1 MLHGLRDLRVIDL
14 STGIAG
20 AYLTK
25 LLADAGADVIKV
37 EPREGDPLRRWSATG
52 ADLRGDDGALFQFLA
67 SSKRSVV
74 GAPGDPHVLELY
86 AGADLVVE
94 SFEPGVIDALDLC
107 ARHPQLVLL
116 SITPYG
122 RGGPYSNRPASDFTI
137 QAESG
142 CLFARGLPEQPP
154 VMIGGRTGFW
164 VSGVF
169 AAVGALAAVRRARR
183 TGQGEHVDFS
193 VLEMLSVASST
204 YSDLMHRLAGRP
216 QLDPVGRTVEIPSI
230 EPTLDG
236 WVGFNTN
243 SREQYQSFLL
253 LIERTD
259 LLGDAELANVGG
271 RWKRR
276 DEWNALVRAWTTR
289 HTTAE
294 IVERAS
300 LLRIPVAPVNDGKRV
315 LEHEHFKARGV
326 FERNPRGGFLQPRP
340 SYKMDG
346 QRIRPPEPAPR
357 LGEHQGRI
365 EPRSAREGAA
375 RSTVGPTPAQPRS
388 DRMLPLAGLRVLD
401 ATAWWAGPTSTQI
414 LGFLGAE
421 VIHLESIQRPDG
433 GRMIGGMFSSKPDWW
448 ERSALF
454 LGANTNKKGLT
465 LDLASPR
472 GVELCKRLIA
482 RCDVVIENFSPRVF
496 DGFGLTWDVIRS
508 VNPRVIF
515 ARMPAFGL
523 DGPWRDNVGFA
534 QTMEQMTGL
543 AWLTGHPEDQ
553 PRIQRGPCDPISGM
567 HAAFATLVAL
577 AQRDRDGQG
586 HFLECTMVEGALNAA
601 AEQLVEYTAY
611 GRVMQRMGNRAP
623 YAAPQGLYA
632 CRGTERW
639 LALSVESDAQW
650 HGLRRALGDPAW
662 SRDPSLESHAGRMA
676 AHDALDA
683 SLSVWAAEQELDA
696 AVELLIAHGVP
707 AAALFDGRRGSEH
720 PQHVARGFYE
730 TFEHPV
736 VGVQPIPTVPF
747 RYASQKSWL
756 RCAAPTLGQH
766 NREILRDVVGLSDA
780 EIDALEAE
788 GVIGTRPRGV

>member
-1 MLHGLRDLRVIDL
+1 MPRPMTGLKHLRVVDL

-20 AYLTK
+20 GYVTK

-37 EPREGDPLRRWSATG
+37 EAAGGDPLRGWSASG
-52 ADLRGDDGALFQFLA
+52 ADLGGEDGALFRFLA

-74 GAPGDPHVLELY
+74 GEPGDAHVLELI

-107 ARHPQLVLL
+107 GRHPQLVLL

-122 RGGPYSNRPASDFTI
+122 RGGPYSSRPASDFTI

-154 VMIGGRTGFW
+154 VQIGGRTGFW

-169 AAVGALAAVRRARR
+169 AAVGALAAVRRARE

-216 QLDPVGRTVEIPSI
+216 KLEPIGRTVEIPSI
-230 EPTLDG
+230 EPTRDG

-243 SREQYQSFLL
+243 SREQYQSFLVM
-253 LIERTD
+253 IERTD
-259 LLGDAELANVGG
+259 LMGDAELANVGG

-276 DEWNALVRAWTTR
+276 DEWTALVRAWTTQ

-294 IVERAS
+294 IVERAT
-300 LLRIPVAPVNDGKRV
+300 LLRIPVAPVNDGARV
-315 LEHEHFKARGV
+315 FEHEHFRARGV
-326 FERNPRGGFLQPRP
+326 FEPNPRGGFLQPRP
-340 SYKMDG
+340 SYKLDG
-346 QRIRPPEPAPR
+346 GRIRPLEPAPR
-357 LGEHQGRI
+357 LGEHTGRI
-365 EPRSAREGAA
+365 EPRPRPAPSRPGA
-375 RSTVGPTPAQPRS
+375 PRA
-388 DRMLPLAGLRVLD
+388 LPLAGLRVLD

-414 LGFLGAE
+414 LAFLGAE
-421 VIHLESIQRPDG
+421 VIHLEAIQRLDG
-433 GRMIGGMFSSKPDWW
+433 ARMIGGMFSSKPDWW

-465 LDLASPR
+465 LDLGDPR
-472 GVELCKRLIA
+472 GLELCKRLIA
-482 RCDVVIENFSPRVF
+482 KCDVVIENFSPRVF
-496 DGFGLTWDVIRS
+496 DGFGLKWDEIHRS
-508 VNPRVIF
+508 APRTLFV
-515 ARMPAFGL
+515 RMPAFGL

-543 AWLTGHPEDQ
+543 AWLTGHVDDQ

-567 HAAFATLVAL
+567 HAAFATLVGL
-577 AQRDRDGQG
+577 AQRDADGQG

-601 AEQLVEYTAY
+601 AEQLVEYSAY

-632 CRGTERW
+632 CRGVERW
-639 LALSVESDAQW
+639 LALSVESEAHW
-650 HGLRRALGDPAW
+650 AGLRRALGEPAWARDPA
-662 SRDPSLESHAGRMA
+662 LGSHAGRMA
-676 AHDALDA
+676 AHDRLDA
-683 SLSVWAAEQELDA
+683 ELSAWAGARELEA
-696 AVELLIAHGVP
+696 AVETLVAQGVP
-707 AAALFDGRRGSEH
+707 AAAVFDGRLGSEH
-720 PQHVARGFYE
+720 PQHAARGFYE
-730 TFEHPV
+730 SVDHPV
-736 VGVQPIPTVPF
+736 VGRQPVTTVPF

-756 RCAAPTLGQH
+756 HCAAPTVGQH
-766 NREILRDVVGLSDA
+766 NREILRDIVGLASQ
-780 EIDALEAE
+780 EIDALEAA
-788 GVIGTRPRGV
+788 GVIGTRPKGV

>member
-1 MLHGLRDLRVIDL
+1 MNGLRDLRVIDL

-20 AYLTK
+20 AYVTK

-37 EPREGDPLRRWSATG
+37 EEPGGDPLRRWSATG
-52 ADLRGDDGALFQFLA
+52 ADLGGEDGALFRFLA

-74 GAPGDPHVLELY
+74 GQPHAAHVLELI

-94 SFEPGVIDALDLC
+94 SFEPGVIDALELC
-107 ARHPQLVLL
+107 SRHPQLVLL

-122 RGGPYSNRPASDFTI
+122 RGGPYTHRPASDFTI

-154 VMIGGRTGFW
+154 VQIGGRTGFW

-169 AAVGALAAVRRARR
+169 ATVGALAAVRRARE

-193 VLEMLSVASST
+193 VLEMMSVASST
-204 YSDLMHRLAGRP
+204 YADLMHRLAGQP
-216 QLDPVGRTVEIPSI
+216 KLDPVGRTVEIPSI

-243 SREQYQSFLL
+243 SREQYQSFLVM
-253 LIERTD
+253 IERPD
-259 LLGDAELANVGG
+259 LAGDAELANIGG

-276 DEWNALVRAWTTR
+276 DEWNALVRAWTSR

-294 IVERAS
+294 IVERAT
-300 LLRIPVAPVNDGKRV
+300 LLRIPVAPVNDGRRV
-315 LEHEHFKARGV
+315 FEHAHFRARGV
-326 FERNPRGGFLQPRP
+326 FEPNPRGGFPQPRP
-340 SYKMDG
+340 SYKIDG
-346 QRIRPPEPAPR
+346 GRIRLPAPAPR
-357 LGEHQGRI
+357 LGEHTASI
-365 EPRSAREGAA
+365 EPRSRPAPSQPRAA
-375 RSTVGPTPAQPRS
+375 RR
-388 DRMLPLAGLRVLD
+388 LPLEGLRVLD

-421 VIHLESIQRPDG
+421 VIHLEAIQRLDG
-433 GRMIGGMFSSKPDWW
+433 ARMVGGMFSSKPDWW

-465 LDLASPR
+465 LDLGNPR
-472 GVELCKRLIA
+472 GLELCKRLIA

-496 DGFGLTWDVIRS
+496 DGFGLTWDVIHGL
-508 VNPRVIF
+508 NPRTIF
-515 ARMPAFGL
+515 VRMPAFGL

-543 AWLTGHPEDQ
+543 AWLTGYPDDQ

-577 AQRDRDGQG
+577 AQRDSDGQG
-586 HFLECTMVEGALNAA
+586 HFMECTMVEGALNAA
-601 AEQLVEYTAY
+601 AEQLVEYSAY
-611 GRVMQRMGNRAP
+611 GRVMERMGNRAP

-632 CRGTERW
+632 CRGVERW
-639 LALSVESDAQW
+639 LALSVESDAHW
-650 HGLRRALGDPAW
+650 LGLRRALGDPAW
-662 SRDPSLESHAGRMA
+662 MRDPELASHSGRSA
-676 AHDALDA
+676 AHDRIDA
-683 SLSVWAAEQELDA
+683 ELGAWAQARELEA
-696 AVELLIAHGVP
+696 AVEALIAQGVP
-707 AAALFDGRRGSEH
+707 AAAVFDGRLGSQH

-730 TFEHPV
+730 TVDHPV
-736 VGVQPIPTVPF
+736 IGAQPLPTVPF
-747 RYASQKSWL
+747 RFASQKGWL
-756 RCAAPTLGQH
+756 RSAAPTVGQH
-766 NREILRDVVGLSDA
+766 NREILRDVVGLDER

-788 GVIGTRPRGV
+788 GVIGTRPKGM

>member
-1 MLHGLRDLRVIDL
+1 MKGLGDLRVVDL

-20 AYLTK
+20 AYATK

-37 EPREGDPLRRWSATG
+37 EGATGDPLRRWSATG
-52 ADLRGDDGALFQFLA
+52 ADLAGEDGALFRFLA
-67 SSKRSVV
+67 GSKRAVV
-74 GAPGDPHVLELY
+74 GEPGDAQVLELI

-116 SITPYG
+116 SISPYG

-142 CLFARGLPEQPP
+142 CLFARGLPERPP
-154 VMIGGRTGFW
+154 VQIGGRTALW

-169 AAVGALAAVRRARR
+169 AAVGALAAVRRARE
-183 TGQGEHVDFS
+183 TGHGEHVDFS
-193 VLEMLSVASST
+193 VLEMLSIASST

-216 QLDPVGRTVEIPSI
+216 PLDPVGRNVEIPSI

-243 SREQYQSFLL
+243 SREQYQSFLVM
-253 LIERTD
+253 IERPD
-259 LLGDAELANVGG
+259 LIADAELANIGG

-294 IVERAS
+294 IVERAT
-300 LLRIPVAPVNDGKRV
+300 LLRIPVAPVNDGARV
-315 LEHEHFKARGV
+315 FEHPQFKAREV
-326 FERNPRGGFLQPRP
+326 FEPNPRGGFLQPRP
-340 SYKMDG
+340 SYKIDDG
-346 QRIRPPEPAPR
+346 RIRPTGPAPR
-357 LGEHQGRI
+357 LGEHTGRI
-365 EPRSAREGAA
+365 EPRRRPLPTRPG
-375 RSTVGPTPAQPRS
+375 GPRT
-388 DRMLPLAGLRVLD
+388 LPLEGLRVLD

-414 LGFLGAE
+414 LGYLGAE
-421 VIHLESIQRPDG
+421 VIHLEAIQRLDG
-433 GRMIGGMFSSKPDWW
+433 ARMIGGMFSSKPDWW

-465 LDLASPR
+465 LDLNNPR
-472 GVELCKRLIA
+472 GRELCEQLIA

-496 DGFGLTWDVIRS
+496 DGFGLTRERIAQIA
-508 VNPRVIF
+508 PRTLFV
-515 ARMPAFGL
+515 RMPAFGL

-543 AWLTGHPEDQ
+543 AWLTGYPDDQ

-567 HAAFATLVAL
+567 HAAFATLVGL
-577 AQRDRDGQG
+577 AQRDADRKG

-601 AEQLVEYTAY
+601 AEQLVEYSAY

-632 CRGTERW
+632 CRGVERW
-639 LALSVESDAQW
+639 LAISVESDVQW
-650 HGLRRALGDPAW
+650 KGLRRALGDPGWARADALSTLAGRHAAHERIDSELAAW
-662 SRDPSLESHAGRMA
+662 AAARELES
-676 AHDALDA
+676 
-683 SLSVWAAEQELDA
+683 
-696 AVELLIAHGVP
+696 AVEVLIAQGVP
-707 AAALFDGRRGSEH
+707 AAAVFDGRIGSEH
-720 PQHVARGFYE
+720 PQHRARGFYE
-730 TFEHPV
+730 TFHHPL
-736 VGVQPIPTVPF
+736 VGAEPITTVPF

-756 RCAAPTLGQH
+756 RCAAPTVGQH
-766 NREILRDVVGLSDA
+766 NREILRDLLGLGDA
-780 EIDALEAE
+780 EVDALESE
-788 GVIGTRPRGV
+788 GVIGTRPKGV